1 MSSFSVQVKETE
13 ATIDQTD
20 DLEADRMFKQLSLDQ
35 SCKFNN
41 NLFTFNDGIDSA
53 LGCDGTSTK
62 GGFTPGTVT
71 EVAGQAGSGKTQ
83 LCMHLCAAVQL
94 PAVIG
99 GLGGR
104 AIYLDADGSFCAER
118 MNQIAESTR
127 KTALK
132 QMVSIGTKH
141 SLKGRMADRNMM
153 DGIFYRR
160 IDSLDHLLDALTES
174 NDICN
179 LIKRYSDIRLI
190 ILDSIAFHFRYSL
203 LSSFENTSSNI
214 GKLHRIAQSLNL
226 IANKFNIVVIVTN
239 QMTTRPKLSGSKND
253 SRGDDN
259 FYMTPAL
266 GDSWA
271 HACSSRIILDFC
283 NRKRIEESDKDE
295 KFMQLLKSIAIHNEP
310 YHKYRTLTLVKSPRH
325 KTPTQFALFRIT
337 PDGIRDAL

>member
-1 MSSFSVQVKETE
+1 M
-13 ATIDQTD
+13 
-20 DLEADRMFKQLSLDQ
+20 DQ

-99 GLGGR
+99 KSATYDILKSNCKNFKTIISLHGINWWFDFISNIGGLGGR

-141 SLKGRMADRNMM
+141 RF
-153 DGIFYRR
+153 GI
-160 IDSLDHLLDALTES
+160 TES
-174 NDICN
+174 VN
-179 LIKRYSDIRLI
+179 S
-190 ILDSIAFHFRYSL
+190 
-203 LSSFENTSSNI
+203 
-214 GKLHRIAQSLNL
+214 
-226 IANKFNIVVIVTN
+226 
-239 QMTTRPKLSGSKND
+239 
-253 SRGDDN
+253 
-259 FYMTPAL
+259 
-266 GDSWA
+266 
-271 HACSSRIILDFC
+271 
-283 NRKRIEESDKDE
+283 
-295 KFMQLLKSIAIHNEP
+295 
-310 YHKYRTLTLVKSPRH
+310 
-325 KTPTQFALFRIT
+325 
-337 PDGIRDAL
+337 